1 MKILLLTQ
9 VLPYP
14 PDSGPK
20 IKTYN
25 LIRYL
30 AARHEVTLVSFTRGN
45 QSAEI
50 ACLEKICRR
59 VYAVPIRRSRSSEVI
74 ALAKSLF
81 TGRPWIILRDERKA
95 MRELVAGL
103 LHDEHFDALH
113 IDQLNMAQF
122 VEPFHQFHR
131 VLDAHNALWVLY
143 KRMAETTSNPIV
155 RLMLQR
161 EWRLLKVYEGEI
173 GRSFTNVT
181 AVSEEDR
188 AALIE
193 AIGVDGKI
201 STVPIAVDVEEITP
215 LDRDPNARHI
225 VHIGTMFWP
234 PNVDGILWFA
244 KEVYPRI
251 KARLP
256 EIAFDVIGARPPQS
270 VLKLAGLGNDIHVV
284 GYVADPSSYL
294 RQAGVMVVPL
304 RFGGGMR
311 VKILTALAQAMPIV
325 STSIGCEGIGVEN
338 GRHLL
343 VADTP
348 EEFAACVQRLLEN
361 RELAAELGR
370 NGRRLIETV
379 YDYRTAYR
387 PLDQVYTV

>member
-20 IKTYN
+20 IKTYS

-30 AARHEVTLVSFTRGN
+30 AARHEVTLVSFTRGD
-45 QSAEI
+45 QSAQIAHLAQICKEI
-50 ACLEKICRR
+50 
-59 VYAVPIRRSRSSEVI
+59 YPVPIERTRIQDVL
-74 ALAKSLF
+74 ALLRSLF
-81 TGRPWIILRDERKA
+81 TGRPWIILRDDRKS
-95 MRELVAGL
+95 MREQVGSL
-103 LHDEHFDALH
+103 LGAQHFDVVHA
-113 IDQLNMAQF
+113 DQLNMAQF
-122 VEPFHQFHR
+122 VEAFPQFHR

-143 KRMAETTSNPIV
+143 KRMAETTSNPIA
-155 RLMLQR
+155 RLMVER
-161 EWRLLKVYEGEI
+161 EWRLLKAYEGEI
-173 GRSFTNVT
+173 GRLFSSVM

-201 STVPIAVDVEEITP
+201 TTVPIAVDVEEITP
-215 LDRDPNARHI
+215 VDRDPNARHI
-225 VHIGTMFWP
+225 LHIGTMFWP

-244 KEVYPRI
+244 KDVYPRI
-251 KARLP
+251 KDRLP
-256 EIAFDVIGARPPQS
+256 DIAFDVIGARPPQS
-270 VLKLAGLGNDIHVV
+270 VLKLAASGNDIHVL
-284 GYVADPSSYL
+284 GYVADPTSYL

-304 RFGGGMR
+304 RFGGGIR
-311 VKILTALAQAMPIV
+311 VKILNALAQAMPIV

-348 EEFAACVQRLLEN
+348 EEFANCVQRLLED
-361 RELAAELGR
+361 RSLAAELGR
-370 NGRRLIETV
+370 NGRELIETV